1 MNVNL
6 IMVFNK
12 DRDKVLMCQRR
23 KDPYKGKLNFVG
35 GKVQKGES
43 SDEAAYRELFEE
55 TGISSKD
62 IVLRHLVDSI
72 YFIQNLKLE
81 VYFGYLDKDFDV
93 YGDENP
99 LLWIDV
105 NSNFFDI
112 NKFAGKGNLGHFM
125 EMIKDIE
132 GEV

>member
-6 IMVFNK
+6 VIVFNK
-12 DRDKVLMCQRR
+12 NKDKVLMCQRR

-43 SDEAAYRELFEE
+43 SENAAYRELFEE

-62 IVLRHLVDSI
+62 IVLYHLVDSI
-72 YFIQNLKLE
+72 YFIQDLTLE
-81 VYFGYLDKDFDV
+81 VYFGYLEKEFDV

-112 NKFAGKGNLGHFM
+112 EKFAGKGNLGYFM

-132 GEV
+132 V

>member
-1 MNVNL
+1 MKVNL
-6 IMVFNK
+6 VIVFNK
-12 DRDKVLMCQRR
+12 NKDKVLMCQRR

-43 SDEAAYRELFEE
+43 SECAAYRELFEE

-62 IVLRHLVDSI
+62 IVLHHLVDSI
-72 YFIQNLKLE
+72 YFIHGLE
-81 VYFGYLDKDFDV
+81 V

-112 NKFAGKGNLGHFM
+112 DKFAGKGNLGHFM
-125 EMIKDIE
+125 EMMKDL
-132 GEV
+132 EVK